1 MSTSPRP
8 STAAFTEAVIPAL
21 PPVRSRSTAA
31 AVIALLRP
39 TSWLKN
45 AFVLAPLLFAKKMD
59 VDSIVAAVMA
69 TIVFCLVASAI
80 YIVNDWCDRFEDAAH
95 PRKRNRP
102 LASGELTGRH
112 AVIAGAG
119 CLVLAAGLGLVAAL
133 PAAFWSIVTIY
144 VAINVAYSVRLRNV
158 QLLDVLII
166 AAGFVLRV
174 LAGTTALEV
183 PASQFIVLST
193 GLLALL
199 LAMGKRRTDLMME
212 TAGSR
217 RSLSGYSLEFIDVG
231 LATLAASVIGFYALF
246 TVSDYAINRY
256 HADNLYITTF
266 FVATG
271 VLRYLQ
277 ILLAHGSY
285 GTPTEI
291 ALEDRF
297 LQIVVAGWVLS
308 FALIAYVF

>member
-1 MSTSPRP
+1 MTAVVAPTS
-8 STAAFTEAVIPAL
+8 AL
-21 PPVRSRSTAA
+21 PPAPSRTTTA

-39 TSWLKN
+39 PNWLKN

-59 VDSIVAAVMA
+59 VDSIISAVGA
-69 TIVFCLVASAI
+69 TVVFCLIASAI
-80 YIVNDWCDRFEDAAH
+80 YIVNDWCDRVEDASH

-102 LASGELTGRH
+102 LASGELNGRH
-112 AVIAGAG
+112 AAIAGAG
-119 CLVLAAGLGLVAAL
+119 CMVLAAGIGLITSL
-133 PAAFWSIVTIY
+133 PAAFWAI
-144 VAINVAYSVRLRNV
+144 VAIYITVNLAYSLRLRNV
-158 QLLDVLII
+158 ELLDVLVI
-166 AAGFVLRV
+166 AVGFVLRV
-174 LAGTTALEV
+174 LAGTTALDV

-212 TAGSR
+212 SADSR
-217 RSLSGYSLEFIDVG
+217 RSLTGYSLEFIDVG

-256 HADNLYITTF
+256 HADSLYITTF

-297 LQIVVAGWVLS
+297 LQIVVAGWVMS
-308 FALIAYVF
+308 FALIAYVL

>member
-1 MSTSPRP
+1 MSASPKPSAAP
-8 STAAFTEAVIPAL
+8 STDAAISA
-21 PPVRSRSTAA
+21 PPPTHSRSTTA

-39 TSWLKN
+39 ANWLKN
-45 AFVLAPLLFAKKMD
+45 VFVLAPLLFAKKTD
-59 VDSIVAAVMA
+59 VDSIVSAIAATV
-69 TIVFCLVASAI
+69 VFCLIASAI
-80 YIVNDWCDRFEDAAH
+80 YIVNDWHDRIEDAGH

-102 LASGELTGRH
+102 LASGELDGRQ
-112 AVIAGAG
+112 AYIAGAS
-119 CLVLAAGLGLVAAL
+119 CMALAAGIGLMASL
-133 PAAFWSIVTIY
+133 PAAFWSIVAIY
-144 VAINVAYSVRLRNV
+144 IAVNLAYSIRLRNV

-174 LAGTTALEV
+174 LAGTTALDV

-212 TAGSR
+212 SASSR

-256 HADNLYITTF
+256 HADDLYITTF

-277 ILLAHGSY
+277 VLLAHGSY

-297 LQIVVAGWVLS
+297 IQVVVVGWVMS
-308 FALIAYVF
+308 FALIAYVL

>member
-1 MSTSPRP
+1 MSTAPRP
-8 STAAFTEAVIPAL
+8 SAVPFTDAPASAL
-21 PPVRSRSTAA
+21 PPTRSRSTTA

-39 TSWLKN
+39 ANWLKN

-59 VDSIVAAVMA
+59 IDSIIAAVTA
-69 TIVFCLVASAI
+69 TVVFCLVASAV
-80 YIVNDWCDRFEDAAH
+80 YIVNDWCDRAEDAGH

-102 LASGELTGRH
+102 LASGELNGRH
-112 AVIAGAG
+112 ALIVGTG
-119 CLVLAAGLGLVAAL
+119 CLLLAAGFGLMASL
-133 PAAFWSIVTIY
+133 PVAFWAI
-144 VAINVAYSVRLRNV
+144 VAIYLAVNVAYSVRLRNV
-158 QLLDVLII
+158 QLLDVLVI

-174 LAGTTALEV
+174 LAGTTALDV

-212 TAGSR
+212 STDSR

-285 GTPTEI
+285 GTPTDI

-297 LQIVVAGWVLS
+297 IQLVIAGWVMS

>member
-1 MSTSPRP
+1 MAAAPRP
-8 STAAFTEAVIPAL
+8 STVPFAGAPVAAL
-21 PPVRSRSTAA
+21 PPERSRSVAA

-39 TSWLKN
+39 ANWLKN
-45 AFVLAPLLFAKKMD
+45 VFVLAPLLFAKKMD
-59 VDSIVAAVMA
+59 VDSVVSAIAATV
-69 TIVFCLVASAI
+69 VFCLVASAV
-80 YIVNDWCDRFEDAAH
+80 YIVNDWCDRVEDAGH
-95 PRKRNRP
+95 PRKRHRP
-102 LASGELTGRH
+102 LASGELHGGH
-112 AVIAGAG
+112 ALLAGAG
-119 CLVLAAGLGLVAAL
+119 CLLLAAATGLLASL
-133 PAAFWSIVTIY
+133 PATFWAIVAIY
-144 VAINVAYSVRLRNV
+144 VAVNVAYSVRLRNV
-158 QLLDVLII
+158 QLLDVLVI

-174 LAGTTALEV
+174 LAGTTALDV

-212 TAGSR
+212 SADSR

-256 HADNLYITTF
+256 HADDLYITTF

-297 LQIVVAGWVLS
+297 IQVVVAGWVMS
-308 FALIAYVF
+308 FALIAYVL

>member
-1 MSTSPRP
+1 MSAAPRP
-8 STAAFTEAVIPAL
+8 SAVPFTDAPVSAL
-21 PPVRSRSTAA
+21 PPTRSRSTAA
-31 AVIALLRP
+31 AIFALLRP
-39 TSWLKN
+39 ANWLKN
-45 AFVLAPLLFAKKMD
+45 VFVLAPLLFAKKTD
-59 VDSIVAAVMA
+59 VDSIVSAIAATA
-69 TIVFCLVASAI
+69 VFCLVASAI
-80 YIVNDWCDRFEDAAH
+80 YIVNDWYDRVEDAGH
-95 PRKRNRP
+95 PRKRSRP
-102 LASGELTGRH
+102 LASGELNGRH
-112 AVIAGAG
+112 ALVVGAG
-119 CLVLAAGLGLVAAL
+119 CVVLAAGIGLVVSL
-133 PAAFWSIVTIY
+133 PAAFWSIVAIY
-144 VAINVAYSVRLRNV
+144 LAVNVAYSIRLRNV

-174 LAGTTALEV
+174 LAGTTALDV

-212 TAGSR
+212 SADSR

-246 TVSDYAINRY
+246 TVSDYAIDRY
-256 HADNLYITTF
+256 HADDLYVTTF

-291 ALEDRF
+291 AIEDRF
-297 LQIVVAGWVLS
+297 IQVVVAGWVMS
-308 FALIAYVF
+308 FALIAYVL

>member
-1 MSTSPRP
+1 MSASPRP
-8 STAAFTEAVIPAL
+8 SAVVLTDAAVSAL
-21 PPVRSRSTAA
+21 PPAQTRSTTA

-39 TSWLKN
+39 ANWLKN

-59 VDSIVAAVMA
+59 IDSIVSAIAATV
-69 TIVFCLVASAI
+69 VFCFVASAI
-80 YIVNDWCDRFEDAAH
+80 YIVNDWHDRVEDAGH
-95 PRKRNRP
+95 PRKCNRP
-102 LASGELTGRH
+102 LATGELNGRH
-112 AVIAGAG
+112 ASVAGAA
-119 CLVLAAGLGLVAAL
+119 CVALAIGVGLVASL
-133 PAAFWSIVTIY
+133 PVAFWAI
-144 VAINVAYSVRLRNV
+144 VAIYITINIAYSLRLRNV

-174 LAGTTALEV
+174 LAGTTALGV

-212 TAGSR
+212 SAGSR

-246 TVSDYAINRY
+246 TVSDYAVNRY

-297 LQIVVAGWVLS
+297 IQIVVAGWVLS

>member
-1 MSTSPRP
+1 MSAAPRP
-8 STAAFTEAVIPAL
+8 SAVPFTDAAVSAL
-21 PPVRSRSTAA
+21 PPTRSRSTTA

-39 TSWLKN
+39 ASWLKN
-45 AFVLAPLLFAKKMD
+45 AFVLAPLLFAKKTD
-59 VDSIVAAVMA
+59 VDSILSAVAATV
-69 TIVFCLVASAI
+69 VFCLVASLI
-80 YIVNDWCDRFEDAAH
+80 YIVNDWSDRVEDACH

-102 LASGELTGRH
+102 LASGELNGRH
-112 AVIAGAG
+112 AFIAGAG
-119 CLVLAAGLGLVAAL
+119 CLVLATAAGLMASL
-133 PAAFWSIVTIY
+133 PAAFWAI
-144 VAINVAYSVRLRNV
+144 VAIYAAVNVAYSVRLRNV

-174 LAGTTALEV
+174 LAGTAALDV

-199 LAMGKRRTDLMME
+199 LAMGKRRTDLMLE
-212 TAGSR
+212 SADSR

-256 HADNLYITTF
+256 HAESLYITTF

-291 ALEDRF
+291 AIEDRF
-297 LQIVVAGWVLS
+297 IQIVVAGWVMS
-308 FALIAYVF
+308 FVLIAYVL

>member
-1 MSTSPRP
+1 MSAAPRQ
-8 STAAFTEAVIPAL
+8 SAVPLTDVPVSAL
-21 PPVRSRSTAA
+21 PPAISRSTTA

-39 TSWLKN
+39 AHWLKN

-59 VDSIVAAVMA
+59 VDSIAAAVAATV
-69 TIVFCLVASAI
+69 VFCLVASAI
-80 YIVNDWCDRFEDAAH
+80 YVVNDWSDRAEDAGH

-102 LASGELTGRH
+102 LASGELNGRH
-112 AVIAGAG
+112 AFLTGTG
-119 CLVLAAGLGLVAAL
+119 CLVLVAGIGLLASL
-133 PAAFWSIVTIY
+133 PATFWSIVVIY
-144 VAINVAYSVRLRNV
+144 IAINLAYSLRLRNV

-166 AAGFVLRV
+166 ATGFVLRV
-174 LAGTTALEV
+174 LAGTTALDV

-212 TAGSR
+212 STGSR
-217 RSLSGYSLEFIDVG
+217 RSLSGYSMEFIDVG

-256 HADNLYITTF
+256 HTDSLYITTF

-271 VLRYLQ
+271 ILRYLQ
-277 ILLAHGSY
+277 VLLANGSY

-297 LQIVVAGWVLS
+297 LQIVVAGWVMS
-308 FALIAYVF
+308 FALIAYVL

>member
-1 MSTSPRP
+1 MSASPKP
-8 STAAFTEAVIPAL
+8 SAVPFADAAVSAL
-21 PPVRSRSTAA
+21 PPTRSRSTTA

-39 TSWLKN
+39 TNWLKN
-45 AFVLAPLLFAKKMD
+45 AFVLAPLLFAKTMD
-59 VDSIVAAVMA
+59 VDSIVSAVAATV
-69 TIVFCLVASAI
+69 VFCLVASVI
-80 YIVNDWCDRFEDAAH
+80 YIVNDWSDRVEDAGH

-102 LASGELTGRH
+102 LASGELNGRH
-112 AVIAGAG
+112 ALIAGAG
-119 CLVLAAGLGLVAAL
+119 CIVLASGVGLTASL
-133 PAAFWSIVTIY
+133 PTAFWSIVAIY
-144 VAINVAYSVRLRNV
+144 IVVNVAYSMRLRNV
-158 QLLDVLII
+158 QLVDVLII
-166 AAGFVLRV
+166 ATGFVLRV
-174 LAGTTALEV
+174 LAGTTALDV

-199 LAMGKRRTDLMME
+199 LAMGKRRTDLVLE
-212 TAGSR
+212 SADSR
-217 RSLSGYSLEFIDVG
+217 RSLSGYSLEFIDVA

-256 HADNLYITTF
+256 HADDLYITTF

-277 ILLAHGSY
+277 LLLAHGSY

-297 LQIVVAGWVLS
+297 IQVVLAGWVVS
-308 FALIAYVF
+308 FALIAYVL